1 MIGDYD
7 RLTSSTSTGHGQR
20 TVSQQ
25 LHRERILDIAD
36 LTAMPKGRTSR
47 SKLMPTQEAA
57 NGRVSGGIIMQSV
70 TQNRRPT
77 HFQRRAAWVSGILVV
92 LVVLVVG
99 IFAAFYLTGGFGSR
113 SLEERFT
120 NGAGPDIN
128 AHLATD
134 ELCGEKQCISG
145 WKTDVG
151 DFLEFKDEGSA
162 EYWQTIL
169 GDASRLDQNIV
180 LDMSEYDNT
189 TAEKKLAIDR
199 LFINKDWQ

>member
-1 MIGDYD
+1 
-7 RLTSSTSTGHGQR
+7 
-20 TVSQQ
+20 
-25 LHRERILDIAD
+25 
-36 LTAMPKGRTSR
+36 
-47 SKLMPTQEAA
+47 MPTQEAE

-70 TQNRRPT
+70 TQNSRPT
-77 HFQRRAAWVSGILVV
+77 HFQRRAAWVSGI

-113 SLEERFT
+113 SLEDRFT

-128 AHLATD
+128 ARLATE
-134 ELCGEKQCISG
+134 ELCSEKQCISG

-151 DFLEFKDEGSA
+151 DFLEFEYEGTA

-169 GDASRLDQNIV
+169 GDASRRDQNIV